1 MKNYVII
8 SKLVLLS
15 FVLILG
21 LGCSKESSEPTED
34 LIQTALKGQSGDKFN
49 FTSSLKGS
57 NEVPVRETK
66 AAGHVSVKINMDEQS
81 LYYKI
86 TAANI
91 DDVRAS
97 HFHLAPAG
105 TNGGVVVTLYT
116 NPDQPSGPQNG
127 VLAEG
132 VITAANLQ
140 GALAEADFAT
150 LIAAIRS
157 GEIYVNVHTSRYPSG
172 ELRAQL

>member
-1 MKNYVII
+1 MKNYLNI

-21 LGCSKESSEPTED
+21 FGCNKESYEPTED
-34 LIQTALKGQSGDKFN
+34 LIHTALKGQSEVKFN

-57 NEVPVRETK
+57 NEVPARETK
-66 AAGHVSVKINMDEQS
+66 AAGHVSVKINKDEQS

-91 DDVRAS
+91 DDVRAA
-97 HFHLAPAG
+97 HFHLAPEGA
-105 TNGGVVVTLYT
+105 NGAVVVTLYT

-127 VLAEG
+127 VLTEG
-132 VITAANLQ
+132 VITADNLQ
-140 GALAEADFAT
+140 GDLAEADFAT
-150 LIAAIRS
+150 LIGAIRS
-157 GEIYVNVHTSRYPSG
+157 GGIYVNVHTSRYPSG